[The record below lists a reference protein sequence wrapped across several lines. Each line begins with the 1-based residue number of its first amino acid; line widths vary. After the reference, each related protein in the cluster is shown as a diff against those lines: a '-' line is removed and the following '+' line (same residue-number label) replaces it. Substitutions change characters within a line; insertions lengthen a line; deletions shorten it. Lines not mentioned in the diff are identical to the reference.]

1 MFLLPAAILC
11 PLLIRVYSVL
21 LMLLRKGMHTSEY
34 VHVHLRHFV
43 LFTAYSVMFKENYS
57 NSYIYLHV
65 KFIVLKT
72 FRPEN
77 VCRSENV
84 W

>member
-1 MFLLPAAILC
+1 M
-11 PLLIRVYSVL
+11 LLI
-21 LMLLRKGMHTSEY
+21 LLRKGTYTSEY
-34 VHVHLRHFV
+34 VHVHPQHFV

-65 KFIVLKT
+65 KFIVLKHLGLKT
-72 FRPEN
+72 FF
-77 VCRSENV
+77 RSENV

>member
-1 MFLLPAAILC
+1 MFPLPAAILC
-11 PLLIRVYSVL
+11 PLHMRVYSML
-21 LMLLRKGMHTSEY
+21 LILLRKGTYTSEC
-34 VHVHLRHFV
+34 VHVHPQHFV

-65 KFIVLKT
+65 KFILLKT

-77 VCRSENV
+77 IFQV
-84 W
+84 